1 MPDHELEKMVAALQ
15 QTGEYEVLRR
25 FQPQREYARPDGARC
40 YTALAVDVET
50 TGTDHKRD
58 HILQFSGVP
67 FDYSPRTGRI
77 YRVGEPLTLLEDPG
91 VPIPEAI
98 RHLTGLN
105 DEVVR
110 GQRIDDARVN
120 ALVENATLII
130 AHNARFD
137 RCFLEQRLPI
147 FAHKPWACSLTD
159 VAWPIGAGSAKL
171 EFLLYKHCGLFF
183 AAHTAEGDCLALIHL
198 LATPFASGE
207 LPMAQLLRSA
217 RQQTLRIW
225 ATDAPFAKK
234 DLLKARHYLW
244 NSGENGKPKAWYRD
258 VTEAEGDAEAEW
270 LRQSVY
276 TGRVGQWQTERFDA
290 KQRYSN
296 RV

>member
-1 MPDHELEKMVAALQ
+1 MPDHDLENMVAALQ

-25 FQPQREYARPDGARC
+25 FQPRRQYAGPDDTEC

-50 TGTDHKRD
+50 TGTDPQHD

-67 FDYSPRTGRI
+67 FEYSPASGQI
-77 YRVGEPLTLLEDPG
+77 YRIGEPLTFLEDPG
-91 VPIPEAI
+91 VPIPAEI
-98 RHLTGLN
+98 SRLTGLSA
-105 DEVVR
+105 EVVR

-120 ALVENATLII
+120 ALVEKATLVI
-130 AHNARFD
+130 AHHARFD

-147 FAHKPWACSLTD
+147 FAHKPWACSLTE
-159 VAWPIGAGSAKL
+159 VAWPMGTGSTKL

-183 AAHTAEGDCLALIHL
+183 AAHTAEADCLALIHL
-198 LATPFASGE
+198 LATPFPSGE
-207 LPMAQLLRSA
+207 LPMAQLLHAA

-225 ATDAPFAKK
+225 ATDAAFAKK

-244 NSGENGKPKAWYRD
+244 NPGQNGKPKAWYRD
-258 VTEAEGDAEAEW
+258 VSEAEGDAEVEW
-270 LRQSVY
+270 LRQQIY
-276 TGRVGQWQTERFDA
+276 DGRAGMWKTEQFGA